1 MPVANRRPPSEPEEA
16 AGPSVPRER
25 ASADY
30 DNPRENV
37 ADLPEPVELSA
48 RKARAGI
55 GLPEMLLV
63 LIFGIVLTIIGY
75 LVGAELIF

>member
-1 MPVANRRPPSEPEEA
+1 MPAVKRQPNWEEQ

-30 DNPRENV
+30 ENPRENV

-55 GLPEMLLV
+55 SLPEMLLV

-75 LVGAELIF
+75 LVGLELLF

>member
-1 MPVANRRPPSEPEEA
+1 MQDANRGKPDEPER

-30 DNPRENV
+30 EEPRENV
-37 ADLPEPVELSA
+37 ADLPEPVTLPT

-55 GLPEMLLV
+55 GMPQMLLV
-63 LIFGIVLTIIGY
+63 LVFGILLTVVGY
-75 LVGAELIF
+75 LIGLRLFY